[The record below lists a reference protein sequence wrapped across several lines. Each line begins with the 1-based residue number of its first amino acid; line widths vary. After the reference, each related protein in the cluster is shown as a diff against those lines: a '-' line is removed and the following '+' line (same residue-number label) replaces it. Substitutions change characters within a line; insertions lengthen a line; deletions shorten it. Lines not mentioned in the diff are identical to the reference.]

1 MDDSGTVPGP
11 FKGRSLRAFEAGGAL
26 VSENDYAARST
37 LPRHAHDRA
46 FLSLTLAGGYV
57 ERHGSRDVEYGESS
71 IAFHPPG
78 EEHSVTIGTAD
89 VRCLNIEVGE
99 DWLERAPERAFVRAV
114 GGPVAWLAHGLL
126 HEAREWSAPSTL
138 AVEGAVLE
146 MLAILGASA
155 APTSDRLPP
164 RWLGCAEEILRAE
177 YRTGLTVSSLAAR
190 LGVHP
195 VHLSRTWRRFRRCSL
210 GEALRRLRIE
220 DARRR
225 LAAGPENLVDV
236 ALDLGF
242 GDQAHFTR
250 VFRRVTGE
258 TPHAYRRRASRPS

>member
-1 MDDSGTVPGP
+1 MDDTGMVGP
-11 FKGRSLRAFEAGGAL
+11 FKGRSLRAFAAGGAL

-57 ERHGSRDVEYGESS
+57 ERHGARDVDYGESS
-71 IAFHPPG
+71 IAFHPAG
-78 EEHSVTIGTAD
+78 EEHSVVIGTAD

-99 DWLERAPERAFVRAV
+99 EWLERAPERRFVRAV
-114 GGPVAWLAHGLL
+114 GGPLAWLARGLL
-126 HEAREWSAPSTL
+126 QEARDGSASSTL
-138 AVEGAVLE
+138 AVEGAVLD
-146 MLAILGASA
+146 MLAILGASD

-164 RWLGCAEEILRAE
+164 GWLDRAEEILHAE
-177 YRTGLTVSSLAAR
+177 YRTALTVSSLAAR
-190 LGVHP
+190 VGVHP
-195 VHLSRTWRRFRRCSL
+195 VHLSRTWRRFRRSSL

-220 DARRR
+220 DARGR
-225 LAAGPENLVDV
+225 LATGRESLADV

-250 VFRRVTGE
+250 VFRRVTGK
-258 TPHAYRRRASRPS
+258 TPNAYRRQARRPS